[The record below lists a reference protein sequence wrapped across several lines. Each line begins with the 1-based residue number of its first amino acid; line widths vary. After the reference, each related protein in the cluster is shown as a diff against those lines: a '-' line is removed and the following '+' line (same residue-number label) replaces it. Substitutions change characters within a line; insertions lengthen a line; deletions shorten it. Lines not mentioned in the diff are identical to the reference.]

1 MMLLLSLSIDVI
13 VVVVVVVVP
22 AAVSFSRFLLSF
34 IAFRN
39 RYGVVAVRGAEV
51 YELAD
56 EEGHLLNDP
65 ATQKERVS
73 PRWQYTSL
81 YIWFNLYI
89 LNTPLATRR
98 AVTGPTASRR
108 LF

>member
-1 MMLLLSLSIDVI
+1 MMLLLSLSIDDI
-13 VVVVVVVVP
+13 VVVVVVVRP
-22 AAVSFSRFLLSF
+22 AAVFFF
-34 IAFRN
+34 VCFFVVFRN

-73 PRWQYTSL
+73 PRGQYI
-81 YIWFNLYI
+81 YIPGINLNLYYI
-89 LNTPLATRR
+89 LCTSHTR
-98 AVTGPTASRR
+98 AVT
-108 LF
+108 

>member
-1 MMLLLSLSIDVI
+1 MVAHAVVVA
-13 VVVVVVVVP
+13 VVVVVVCIVVVVSSVVDVDVNVVEVI
-22 AAVSFSRFLLSF
+22 AVSFPFPFLFLAILAIF
-34 IAFRN
+34 T

-73 PRWQYTSL
+73 LR
-81 YIWFNLYI
+81 
-89 LNTPLATRR
+89 
-98 AVTGPTASRR
+98 
-108 LF
+108 

>member
-1 MMLLLSLSIDVI
+1 MVAHAVVVA
-13 VVVVVVVVP
+13 VVVVVVCIVVVVSSVVDVDVNVVEVI
-22 AAVSFSRFLLSF
+22 AVSFPFPFLFLAILAILAIF
-34 IAFRN
+34 T

-73 PRWQYTSL
+73 LR
-81 YIWFNLYI
+81 
-89 LNTPLATRR
+89 
-98 AVTGPTASRR
+98 
-108 LF
+108 